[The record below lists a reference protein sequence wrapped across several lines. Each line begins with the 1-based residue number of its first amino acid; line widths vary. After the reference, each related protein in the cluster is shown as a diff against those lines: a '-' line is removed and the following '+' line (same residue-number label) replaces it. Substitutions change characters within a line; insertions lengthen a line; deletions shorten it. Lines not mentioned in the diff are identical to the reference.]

1 MVLWHNI
8 IYLRPI
14 IAKMRRNYN
23 VVFGKIF
30 YMLCGV
36 IFCLIF
42 QEIFMYK
49 KKVVLIS
56 TNTKGSVPYCNCP
69 EELQNVLLLYQK
81 TLKIKIELENERK
94 YLESILRF
102 IDSNDMAMNDVG
114 QKFLS
119 ERTGQLPADSGNIF
133 LNLSR
138 APNGHTKLTSWSFDH
153 KYIYQAT
160 PALFNPKF
168 LIAKNKQKE
177 LFQVVG
183 VALNKICNQLAK
195 LRHNSKCE
203 LLQGYL
209 NINLKTG
216 LELSFILKKTNQTS
230 VRVSGSFKL
239 AQNFTINDMK
249 TMSNKNNEIHIITMI
264 SDAIP
269 LSRLKDFL
277 TMLQKLKIENQ
288 WIFVYFS
295 IYANAKNSKL
305 FSKQILNASKIMRN
319 IKIKI
324 SYSKEKFERGAGRH
338 HGVFQLPNRNVLIL
352 FADIDMTFGDGFLTR
367 CQLYAD
373 PGRSVYFPIIFSLYN
388 PKFSQKKGKKKF
400 VISKN
405 RGLWRVSGLGNL
417 CVYKND
423 YLKIGGF
430 DTKMSGWGSEDDD
443 LYQRLVALS
452 STEKLS
458 ETLDRKFKTIGGISS
473 RY

>member
-8 IYLRPI
+8 TYLQPI
-14 IAKMRRNYN
+14 IAKMRRNHN
-23 VVFGKIF
+23 VLFARIF
-30 YMLCGV
+30 HMLCGV
-36 IFCLIF
+36 ILCLIF

-49 KKVVLIS
+49 KKMVLIP
-56 TNTKGSVPYCNCP
+56 TKETVPYCNCP
-69 EELQNVLLLYQK
+69 AELQNILLLYQK

-102 IDSNDMAMNDVG
+102 LNSNDIAMNDLG

-119 ERTGQLPADSGNIF
+119 DRTSKLSAASGNIF
-133 LNLSR
+133 LNLPR
-138 APNGHTKLTSWSFDH
+138 APNNGHMKLTSWSFDQ

-160 PALFNPKF
+160 PALFNPKY
-168 LIAKNKQKE
+168 LIANNKQKE
-177 LFQVVG
+177 FSQVVG
-183 VALNKICNQLAK
+183 VALNQTCNQLAK
-195 LRHNSKCE
+195 LRHNSKCD
-203 LLQGYL
+203 LLQGNL

-216 LELSFILKKTNQTS
+216 LELSFILKETNQTS

-239 AQNFTINDMK
+239 AQNFIIKDMK

-264 SDAIP
+264 SDTIP

-277 TMLQKLKIENQ
+277 TMLRKLKIENQ

-319 IKIKI
+319 IKMKI

-338 HGVFQLPNRNVLIL
+338 HGVLQLPNRNVLIL
-352 FADIDMTFGDGFLTR
+352 FADIDMAFDDGFLTR

-373 PGRSVYFPIIFSLYN
+373 PGSSVYFPIIFSLYN
-388 PKFSQKKGKKKF
+388 PKFSQKEGKKKF

-405 RGLWRVSGLGNL
+405 SGLWRISGLGNL

-430 DTKMSGWGSEDDD
+430 DTKMNGWGSEDDD

-452 STEKLS
+452 STIKFL
-458 ETLDRKFKTIGGISS
+458 ETFDS
-473 RY
+473 